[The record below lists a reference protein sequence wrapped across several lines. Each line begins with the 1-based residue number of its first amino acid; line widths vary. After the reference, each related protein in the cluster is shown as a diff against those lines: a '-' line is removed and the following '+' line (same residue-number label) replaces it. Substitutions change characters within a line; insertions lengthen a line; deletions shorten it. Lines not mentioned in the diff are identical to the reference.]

1 VSSQAV
7 GADNVVVPPVV
18 VFTEGRQGCM
28 NVFSVR
34 RFITTNSTVFLSV
47 STATNPDFGSFKM
60 FGDVNGILGLIS
72 LNRVICPGEL

>member
-7 GADNVVVPPVV
+7 GADNIVVPPVV

-34 RFITTNSTVFLSV
+34 RFITANSTVFLSV
-47 STATNPDFGSFKM
+47 SAATKPDF
-60 FGDVNGILGLIS
+60 N
-72 LNRVICPGEL
+72 NVICPGEL